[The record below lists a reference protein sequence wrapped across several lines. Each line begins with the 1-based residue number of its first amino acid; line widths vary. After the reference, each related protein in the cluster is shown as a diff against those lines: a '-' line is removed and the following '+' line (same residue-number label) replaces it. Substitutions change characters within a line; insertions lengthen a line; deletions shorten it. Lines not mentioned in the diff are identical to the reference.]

1 MFELI
6 KNILDYYAVIITS
19 MFILYIINLLY
30 ILLKEKYISIRRKK
44 EYEYYSNS
52 EKYNEKYNKNLVIFN
67 KIIKKNK
74 SYYNYF

>member
-6 KNILDYYAVIITS
+6 KNILDYYTVIITS

-52 EKYNEKYNKNLVIFN
+52 EKYNKNLVIFN
-67 KIIKKNK
+67 KIIKKNE